1 MGTTEKTVRQ
11 TVAAR
16 IAAIGTPWN
25 ESKFVPSLLGIDPSS
40 LAHGAFSVELPNGRT
55 TGGRQKRPDN
65 LEQAETTVIRFTW
78 QVKPMNQVESYDS
91 ALDAELLLIQTLL
104 ATGWTSNFRF
114 IYVSSLRSPVET
126 GEWIRVEISF
136 NALFYLNLE

>member
-1 MGTTEKTVRQ
+1 MGTTEKDVRQ

-16 IAAIGTPWN
+16 ITAIGTPWN
-25 ESKFVPSLLGIDPSS
+25 ESKFLPSLLGIDPSS
-40 LAHGAFSVELPNGRT
+40 LAHCAFSVELPNGRT
-55 TGGRQKRPDN
+55 TGGRQKGPDN
-65 LEQAETTVIRFTW
+65 LQQVETVIVRFTW
-78 QVKPMNQVESYDS
+78 QVKPMNQMESYDA

-104 ATGWTSNFRF
+104 AKGWTSNFQF
-114 IYVSSLRSPVET
+114 LYVSSSRSPVDT